1 MAGTVQ
7 QLSRPRV
14 NTRLFICGAVALGL
28 HGLVLGWAGSHP
40 EGAAQTQARPGRAVA
55 VRLMSAAVPLNASE
69 PAAIPIDPQPA
80 ADTALGDTSLSA
92 QGGDS
97 TTDLNGYVPRR
108 WLTVGPKPLAPI
120 LLPFPAGFQER
131 ARYTVVLNL
140 YIEADGRVG
149 RIEFVGVPLPE
160 LLERTARNA
169 FEQARFSP
177 GQVKGRTVKSL
188 IQVEVDFDALGAG

>member
-1 MAGTVQ
+1 MWPQ
-7 QLSRPRV
+7 V
-14 NTRLFICGAVALGL
+14 NRRLFICGVAALGL
-28 HGLVLGWAGSHP
+28 HGLVLGWARFHP
-40 EGAAQTQARPGRAVA
+40 DDAAQTQARPGRAVA
-55 VRLMSAAVPLNASE
+55 VRLLSAVSRTVPEAAAA
-69 PAAIPIDPQPA
+69 PAMPQPG
-80 ADTALGDTSLSA
+80 ADTGAGDTSAPA
-92 QGGDS
+92 QAGDS
-97 TTDLNGYVPRR
+97 ATDLNGYVPRR